1 MIRNNQHTLSD
12 FEHASR
18 RFPTPGN
25 LQKRSKPGKINPPK
39 HPRRRIARRAKLP
52 RFTTSEGRVAW
63 MENELVKRWPDYIK
77 AYPKKWLE
85 GVEIKYGRDPQVK
98 LLLDLIIN
106 GAKPIKKIG
115 GNGRKS
121 RDTGMLPWNPHL
133 VLVLDKLVKKMGD
146 PAAPAVLRKKKRPDR
161 ISV

>member
-1 MIRNNQHTLSD
+1 
-12 FEHASR
+12 
-18 RFPTPGN
+18 
-25 LQKRSKPGKINPPK
+25 
-39 HPRRRIARRAKLP
+39 
-52 RFTTSEGRVAW
+52 

-77 AYPKKWLE
+77 ADPKKWLE
-85 GVEIKYGRDPQVK
+85 GVEIKYGRDPRVK
-98 LLLDLIIN
+98 LLLDLILD

-133 VLVLDKLVKKMGD
+133 VLVLDKLVNKMGD
-146 PAAPAVLRKKKRPDR
+146 PAAPAVLQKKKHPDR